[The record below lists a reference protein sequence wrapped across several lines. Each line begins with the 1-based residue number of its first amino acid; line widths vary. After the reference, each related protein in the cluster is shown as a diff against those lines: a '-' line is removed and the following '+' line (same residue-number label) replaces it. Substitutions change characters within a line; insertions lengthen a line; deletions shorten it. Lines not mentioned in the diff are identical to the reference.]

1 MIRYFRLLRPSQ
13 WLKNTFVFIPLVF
26 SKNLF
31 NLDLGFVALF
41 AFISFC
47 CASSTVYI
55 INDIQDKEAD
65 ALHPEKKK
73 RPITS
78 GEVRIPAAILT
89 AFLLSVISVS
99 IAVSISW
106 MFSGIIGFYLAL
118 QLLYSYRLKHIVIVD
133 VFTIAIGFMLR
144 VFSGAAAIN
153 VVISHW
159 LIITT
164 MFLSLFLA
172 VSKRQSEL
180 LMIQSLKLT
189 SMRKVLAHYD
199 SNFLNSALIISAT
212 GMALSYSLY
221 TMSERTLTVFGTDYL
236 IYSSIFVLFGI
247 FRYLFLVQVNGE
259 GENPAAILVKDPL
272 TTINFIV
279 WFCFCV
285 FIIYFAG
292 THGM

>member
-1 MIRYFRLLRPSQ
+1 MKRYFLLVRPSQ

-31 NLDLGFVALF
+31 HLDICVVAFL

-47 CASSTVYI
+47 AASSTVYI
-55 INDIQDKEAD
+55 INDIQDREAD

-78 GEVRIPAAILT
+78 GAVGIPAALVSALILS
-89 AFLLSVISVS
+89 LISIS
-99 IAVSISW
+99 IALSISW
-106 MFSGIIGFYLAL
+106 MFTGIIVFYLLL
-118 QLLYSYRLKHIVIVD
+118 QLAYSFRLKHIVIVD

-144 VFSGAAAIN
+144 VFSGAAAID

-172 VSKRQSEL
+172 VSKRRSEL
-180 LMIQSLKLT
+180 LMVQSLNINTK
-189 SMRKVLAHYD
+189 RKVLAEYD

-212 GMALSYSLY
+212 GMAISYSLY
-221 TMSERTLTVFGTDYL
+221 TMSERTLAMFGTDYL
-236 IYSSIFVLFGI
+236 IYSSIFVLFGM
-247 FRYLFLVQVNGE
+247 FRYLFLVQANGE
-259 GENPAAILVKDPL
+259 GENPVSILVKDPL

-285 FIIYFAG
+285 FIIYFSGA
-292 THGM
+292 HGV